1 MTRKQEKLIKQYELG
16 EISLE
21 LLLGKFGVDLEG
33 DSEYVLSQIT
43 EAINKQDSEKLDFA
57 IQLIWISG
65 NYKRYLNILNQLL
78 IIPHHW
84 RHQEITKTIQDIGD
98 PSSVPYIRK
107 ALESNFDYLKYT
119 ASESS
124 AIAKWFSWAL
134 YKIGTKEAIELIR
147 EYTQSNDA
155 GIREEMIYRLK
166 KYNNNE

>member
-78 IIPHHW
+78 I
-84 RHQEITKTIQDIGD
+84 D
-98 PSSVPYIRK
+98 
-107 ALESNFDYLKYT
+107 
-119 ASESS
+119 
-124 AIAKWFSWAL
+124 
-134 YKIGTKEAIELIR
+134 
-147 EYTQSNDA
+147 
-155 GIREEMIYRLK
+155 
-166 KYNNNE
+166 